1 MKQINYNHLQYFFA
15 VAREGSVT
23 RAAQV
28 LNVTPQTVSG
38 QLATF
43 EEYIGAPLF
52 TRYGK
57 RLEPTILGQVTLQY
71 AEDIFSLGNELA
83 RTLSLR
89 DAGRMANFN
98 VGVVDVV
105 PKVLA
110 FEMLNE
116 CFNMEERFILE
127 CHEGELSNLLADLSV
142 NKLDLIISDQPLPP
156 GVSVKAISHFM
167 GQSGITFFAGLDAN
181 ECYQSEFPDS
191 LHKAPFLMPGKK
203 SALHRNL
210 EAWFD
215 ANDISPRIVAE
226 FDDSALL
233 KFFGQTGRG
242 VFCMPTAVEQ
252 DVLRQFD
259 VAVIGR
265 TEHLTERFYGILP
278 ERKIKHPAVEVVLRM
293 GNRIL
298 AEKKAPT

>member
-43 EEYIGAPLF
+43 EEYVGAPLF
-52 TRYGK
+52 MRYGK
-57 RLEPTILGQVTLQY
+57 RLEPTMLGQVALQY
-71 AEDIFSLGNELA
+71 AEDIFSLGGELA
-83 RTLSLR
+83 RTLSLQ
-89 DAGRMANFN
+89 DAGRVANFS
-98 VGVVDVV
+98 VGIVDSL

-110 FEMLNE
+110 FDMLNE
-116 CFNMEERFILE
+116 CFDMEQRFVLD
-127 CHEGELSNLLADLSV
+127 CHEGELSALLSDLSV

-156 GVSVKAISHFM
+156 GVSVKAISHFL
-167 GQSGITFFAGLDAN
+167 GQSGITFFAAN
-181 ECYQSEFPDS
+181 TCAQDYRAEFPES
-191 LHKAPFLMPGKK
+191 LHKASFLMPGKK

-215 ANDISPRIVAE
+215 THSISPKVVAE

-242 VFCMPTAVEQ
+242 VFCMPTAVEA
-252 DVLRQFD
+252 DVLRQFE
-259 VAVIGR
+259 VGVIGR
-265 TEHLTERFYGILP
+265 TEFLTERFYGILP
-278 ERKIKHPAVEVVLRM
+278 ERKIKHPAVDVVLKAA
-293 GNRIL
+293 NQLL
-298 AEKKAPT
+298 AGKNAPV